1 MNKQTF
7 EQNDLF
13 YTKNIVDPLFNNIWL
28 IGSKKTKNA
37 ILLDA
42 PPDINNIKKFLIN
55 NNQWNI
61 NSIFITHNHYDH
73 IDGLKDIISFLNKE
87 IIIWIGINDS
97 NKLKE
102 LKINPKYI
110 KYYENSKQYKL
121 NQTIIQ
127 FISTPGHTPG
137 STCILI
143 EDNLFS
149 GDTLFPGGPGRTQD
163 SKSFKILIDNI
174 EKKLLNLS
182 EHIIVHP
189 GHGNDTTIKNS
200 LNEFQIFKSKNLNI
214 DNLSGNIT
222 WQ

>member
-189 GHGNDTTIKNS
+189 GHGDDTTIKNS

>member
-97 NKLKE
+97 DKLKE

-143 EDNLFS
+143 GDNLFS

-189 GHGNDTTIKNS
+189 GHGDDTTIKNS

>member
-13 YTKNIVDPLFNNIWL
+13 FTKNIVDPLYNNIWL

-37 ILLDA
+37 ILIDA

-61 NSIFITHNHYDH
+61 NAIFITHNHYDH
-73 IDGLKDIISFLNKE
+73 VDGLKDIISLLDKE
-87 IIIWIGINDS
+87 IEIWIGKKDS
-97 NKLKE
+97 VKLKE
-102 LKINPKYI
+102 LEINPKYI

-121 NQTIIQ
+121 NKTKIQ
-127 FISTPGHTPG
+127 FISTPGHTQG

-163 SKSFKILIDNI
+163 SESFKILIDSI
-174 EKKLLNLS
+174 ENKLLNLS
-182 EHIIVHP
+182 GHTIVHP
-189 GHGNDTTIKNS
+189 GHGDDTNIKKS
-200 LNEFQIFKSKNLNI
+200 LNEFLIFKSKNLNI

-222 WQ
+222 W

>member
-97 NKLKE
+97 DKLKE

>member
-1 MNKQTF
+1 MNKQNF
-7 EQNDLF
+7 EQNDIYF
-13 YTKNIVDPLFNNIWL
+13 TKNIVDPLYNNIWL

-37 ILLDA
+37 ILIDA

-55 NNQWNI
+55 NNEWNI
-61 NSIFITHNHYDH
+61 NEIFITHNHYDH
-73 IDGLKDIISFLNKE
+73 IDGLEDIINFLNKD
-87 IIIWIGINDS
+87 IKIWIGKNDS
-97 NKLKE
+97 DKLKE
-102 LKINPKYI
+102 LKVNPKYI

-121 NQTIIQ
+121 NQTIIK

-143 EDNLFS
+143 ENNLFS

-163 SKSFKILIDNI
+163 SKSLKILIDSI
-174 EKKLLNLS
+174 EKKLLNLP
-182 EHIIVHP
+182 ENTIVHP

-222 WQ
+222 W

>member
-97 NKLKE
+97 DRLKE

-189 GHGNDTTIKNS
+189 GHGDDTTIKNS

>member
-97 NKLKE
+97 DKLKE
-102 LKINPKYI
+102 LKINSKYI

-189 GHGNDTTIKNS
+189 GHGDDTTIKNS

>member
-42 PPDINNIKKFLIN
+42 PPDINNIKKILIN

-61 NSIFITHNHYDH
+61 NTIFITHNHYDH

-97 NKLKE
+97 DKLKE

-189 GHGNDTTIKNS
+189 GHGDDTTIKNS

>member
-1 MNKQTF
+1 MNKQNF
-7 EQNDLF
+7 QQNDIYF
-13 YTKNIVDPLFNNIWL
+13 TKNIVDPLYNNIWL
-28 IGSKKTKNA
+28 IGSKITKNA
-37 ILLDA
+37 ILIDA

-55 NNQWNI
+55 NNEWNI
-61 NSIFITHNHYDH
+61 NEIFITHNHYDH
-73 IDGLKDIISFLNKE
+73 IDGLEDIINFLNKD
-87 IIIWIGINDS
+87 IKIWIGKNDS
-97 NKLKE
+97 DKLKE
-102 LKINPKYI
+102 LKVNLKYI

-121 NQTIIQ
+121 NQTIIK

-143 EDNLFS
+143 ENNLFS

-163 SKSFKILIDNI
+163 SKSLKILIDSI
-174 EKKLLNLS
+174 EKKLLNLP
-182 EHIIVHP
+182 ENTIVHP

-222 WQ
+222 W

>member
-42 PPDINNIKKFLIN
+42 PPDIHNIKKFLIN
-55 NNQWNI
+55 NSQWNI
-61 NSIFITHNHYDH
+61 NTIFITHNHYDH
-73 IDGLKDIISFLNKE
+73 IDGLKNIISFLNKKIE
-87 IIIWIGINDS
+87 IWIGINDS
-97 NKLKE
+97 DKLKE

-149 GDTLFPGGPGRTQD
+149 GDTLFPGGPGKTQD
-163 SKSFKILIDNI
+163 SKRFKILIDNI

-189 GHGNDTTIKNS
+189 GHGDDTTIKNS

-214 DNLSGNIT
+214 DNLSGSIT

>member
-61 NSIFITHNHYDH
+61 NTIFITHNHYDH

-97 NKLKE
+97 DKLKE

>member
-37 ILLDA
+37 IILDA

-97 NKLKE
+97 DKLKE

-189 GHGNDTTIKNS
+189 GHGDDTTIKNS

>member
-97 NKLKE
+97 DKVKE

-189 GHGNDTTIKNS
+189 GHGDDTTIKNS

>member
-97 NKLKE
+97 DKLKE

-189 GHGNDTTIKNS
+189 GHGDDTNIKNS
-200 LNEFQIFKSKNLNI
+200 FKEFLIFKSKNLNI

>member
-182 EHIIVHP
+182 EHTIVHP
-189 GHGNDTTIKNS
+189 GHGDDTTIKNS

>member
-1 MNKQTF
+1 M
-7 EQNDLF
+7 
-13 YTKNIVDPLFNNIWL
+13 

-37 ILLDA
+37 ILIDA

-55 NNQWNI
+55 NNEWNI
-61 NSIFITHNHYDH
+61 NEIFITHNHYDH
-73 IDGLKDIISFLNKE
+73 IDGLEDIINFLNKD
-87 IIIWIGINDS
+87 IKIWIGKNDS
-97 NKLKE
+97 DKLKE
-102 LKINPKYI
+102 LKVNPKYI

-121 NQTIIQ
+121 NQTIIK

-143 EDNLFS
+143 ENNLFS

-163 SKSFKILIDNI
+163 SKSLKILIDSI

-182 EHIIVHP
+182 ENTIVHP
-189 GHGNDTTIKNS
+189 GHGDDTTIKNS

-222 WQ
+222 WW